1 VADTRSPLLH
11 RTIYP
16 RSAVEAAVTKAV
28 RSGGEVVLQ
37 EQPEGWTL
45 VISAED
51 VATARQVTLLAM
63 ETALVTAILGA
74 GQPGE

>member
-1 VADTRSPLLH
+1 
-11 RTIYP
+11 
-16 RSAVEAAVTKAV
+16 
-28 RSGGEVVLQ
+28 VVLQ